1 MKIILTV
8 TYFTIITVKMLIII
22 MTQVIIVVFIRIYLS
37 LQITYLTNIVLIKKM
52 KNLVDLINLK
62 ILSLE
67 INNIL
72 LFMQ

>member
-1 MKIILTV
+1 
-8 TYFTIITVKMLIII
+8 MLIII